1 MGSYISSYANRLYVK
16 GESAYG
22 AVPAISGGDRI
33 PAVKLTARQQ
43 VELRPR
49 RDKTGSR
56 TFLGMPAG
64 GRRHS
69 EYELRTYLT
78 TWSPPTPPAYSAL
91 FSAALGGAPVVFGGG
106 VAAGGSTESVLV
118 FAAPHGLRVG
128 QGVAHG
134 GEIRFVKTL
143 VNDTTV
149 ALNAPLSAS
158 PIVGAALP
166 PTVTFWPA
174 TDLPS
179 VSIYDYWTPSTA
191 VQRIVSGAAV
201 NRLRVGLNG
210 DYHEFVFSGP
220 AQDII
225 DSASFQSGAGQLATF
240 PGEPAPGSFE
250 HAIVP
255 GHLGQVWLGEGP
267 HRFATVTAGSF
278 ELHNDVEVRASE
290 FGRTLAAAVVPGRRE
305 VRIGFELFE
314 RDEAQTIS
322 LYQAAREEAPISV
335 MFQLGQKT
343 GQLCGLYAKKVAPE
357 TPQFDDDE
365 RRLKWRFR
373 DGRAF
378 GEGDD
383 EVVVAFG

>member
-16 GESAYG
+16 GESVYG
-22 AVPAISGGDRI
+22 TVPAITGDDRI

-56 TFLGMPAG
+56 TFPGMPAG
-64 GRRHS
+64 GRRNS

-78 TWSPPTPPAYSAL
+78 SWRPPTPPAYSGL
-91 FSAALGGAPVVFGGG
+91 FSAALGGPPVVFGGG
-106 VAAGGSTESVLV
+106 VLAGGTTESVLV
-118 FAAPHGLRVG
+118 FAAPHGLSVG

-134 GEIRFVKTL
+134 GEIRFVETL

-149 ALNAPLSAS
+149 TLNVPLSVS
-158 PIVGAALP
+158 PVVGAALP
-166 PTVTFWPA
+166 PSVTFWPA
-174 TDLPS
+174 TELPS

-191 VQRIVSGAAV
+191 VQRILAGAAV
-201 NRLRVGLNG
+201 DRLRVGLNG

-225 DSASFQSGAGQLATF
+225 DSASFQSGAGQLGTF
-240 PGEPAPGSFE
+240 PGEPPPGDFD

-255 GHLGQVWLGEGP
+255 GHLGQVWLGGGP

-278 ELHNDVEVRASE
+278 EVHNDVEVRATE
-290 FGRTLAAAVVPGRRE
+290 FGRSLAAAVVPGRRE
-305 VRIGFELFE
+305 VRVGFELYE
-314 RDEAQTIS
+314 RDEAHTIS
-322 LYQAAREEAPISV
+322 LYQAAREQSPIAV

-343 GQLCGLYAKKVAPE
+343 GQLCGLYAKKVVPE
-357 TPQFDDDE
+357 TPQFDDDD

-378 GEGDD
+378 GDGDD
-383 EVVVAFG
+383 EVVIAFG